1 MQTIQVMPKGEIK
14 LPMGIIG
21 NLGVK
26 PGEKLEVRIK
36 NRQVILSPIKGV
48 ADELWG
54 SIKCSKEEIEEVID
68 MEVGDF

>member
-14 LPMGIIG
+14 LPMEVID

-26 PGEKLEVRIK
+26 IGEELEVKIK
-36 NRQVILSPIKGV
+36 GRQVILSPTRSV

-54 SIKCSKEEIEEVID
+54 SIKCSKEEIKEVLN